1 MAVIGQQKHA
11 DWLALVLLWGA
22 GLYLRLTVMVAPPLA
37 PLIGQELSL
46 SQTATGALTTFPI
59 LMLAIA
65 GLGAS
70 WLISRIGARY
80 TLFMALLLV
89 AASSSARGLG
99 DTTMLFVATAIMGV
113 GIAGIQPAL
122 PTLLTEWIP
131 ERIAF
136 GTAVYMNGMLIGEVL
151 GSTLTLPVMLPLAN
165 GDWRLAI
172 LFWSL
177 PAIIPA
183 FGLLILSRARTE
195 VAVDTGSWMPAWNE
209 ALVWRLGILLGAS
222 GSLFFGTNAYLG
234 TVLNGRGEGELLS
247 MGLILL
253 NGTQLIASLLMFWLS
268 RHWIGR
274 AGPIIILM
282 ALGLSAL
289 TFFVIVPG
297 IPGLLALAPAG
308 ISAGMVLIL
317 MVGLPPIY
325 AVGNQTAALAA
336 GMFGIGAITNFLIPM
351 LGGIV
356 ADLTRIPGMAIVPIV
371 LYCLIALPMARGL
384 PPIHPAV
391 YPKQKTSS
399 AGC

>member
-1 MAVIGQQKHA
+1 MASTRQQKHA
-11 DWLALVLLWGA
+11 DLLTLLLLWGA

-37 PLIGQELSL
+37 PLISNELNL

-59 LMLAIA
+59 LMLAVA
-65 GLGAS
+65 GIGAS

-80 TLFMALLLV
+80 TLCIALLVV

-99 DTTMLFVATAIMGV
+99 DATPLFIATAIMGI

-151 GSTLTLPVMLPLAN
+151 GSTLTLPVVLPLAD

-172 LFWSL
+172 LMWSL

-183 FGLLILSRARTE
+183 VGLWFIVRPRKNVE
-195 VAVDTGSWMPAWNE
+195 VDTGSWMPAWNE

-234 TVLNGRGEGELLS
+234 TVLTGRGEGELLS

-268 RHWIGR
+268 RYWIGR
-274 AGPIIILM
+274 AGPIIGLM
-282 ALGLSAL
+282 ALGLVAL
-289 TFFVIVPG
+289 TFFVVVPG

-317 MVGLPPIY
+317 MVGLPPVY

-336 GMFGIGAITNFLIPM
+336 GMFGIGAITNFLIPL
-351 LGGIV
+351 LGGVV
-356 ADLTRIPGMAIVPIV
+356 ADLTNIPGMAIIPIV
-371 LYCLIALPMARGL
+371 LYCLVALPLARGL
-384 PPIHPAV
+384 PPVPR
-391 YPKQKTSS
+391 
-399 AGC
+399 